1 MVIGYRSSQSVITGT
16 SAHRCKKTLN
26 NRYWIN
32 NNMYALSS
40 EKTLKNPTTN
50 TLSEFTQNSYTHVSR
65 ETLTRDEQKP
75 ENWTQELVTN
85 SQKTEK

>member
-1 MVIGYRSSQSVITGT
+1 MEKRT
-16 SAHRCKKTLN
+16 SKT
-26 NRYWIN
+26 
-32 NNMYALSS
+32 
-40 EKTLKNPTTN
+40 PTTN
-50 TLSEFTQNSYTHVSR
+50 TLFQFTQNSYTHVSR